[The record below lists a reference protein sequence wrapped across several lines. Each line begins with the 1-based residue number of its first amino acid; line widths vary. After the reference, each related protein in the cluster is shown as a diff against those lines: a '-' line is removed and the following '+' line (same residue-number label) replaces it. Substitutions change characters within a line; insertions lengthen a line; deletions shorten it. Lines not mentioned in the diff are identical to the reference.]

1 MTKADSMRN
10 QHQLRIVTG
19 KERPNPRFIGI
30 RYIRTPLHTSY
41 RFSFCCCMQM
51 TSTSHPPSTAASA
64 MRRTRGSKG
73 YQSKV
78 IIPTCMGDIQRHS
91 FPNRTTLERTTTCA
105 NPFPCVLFASVV
117 NEVHPQLPDNKA
129 RSL

>member
-1 MTKADSMRN
+1 MKKADSMRN

-19 KERPNPRFIGI
+19 KVFFFQAEDGI
-30 RYIRTPLHTSY
+30 RDIRTPLHTSY

-78 IIPTCMGDIQRHS
+78 IIPTRMGDILQHS
-91 FPNRTTLERTTTCA
+91 FPHRTSLERTATCA
-105 NPFPCVLFASVV
+105 NPLACVLFASVV
-117 NEVHPQLPDNKA
+117 NQVHPQLPDDEA
-129 RSL
+129 WRL